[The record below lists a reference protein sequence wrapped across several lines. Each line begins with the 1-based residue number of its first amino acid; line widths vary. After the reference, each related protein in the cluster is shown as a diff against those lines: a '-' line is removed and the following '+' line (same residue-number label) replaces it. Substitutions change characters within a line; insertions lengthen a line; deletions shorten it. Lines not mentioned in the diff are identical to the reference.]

1 MATHLRL
8 SRVSRLL
15 CLLGAAWTATATAR
29 AGDWLPLLPDQN
41 FYDFQLFAPPDL
53 QEYEIWPEADEG
65 LFFSYDRLYWGITV
79 PRVVPVGNTQFFPVE
94 PLNPLVAQQL
104 NNAPGSVSGVIIYG
118 TDQLNLSLDTS
129 WMRTKMSWGNRFE
142 GGWIYNDQGV
152 LISYFDS
159 GPQSQSFTTVNEFA
173 VNTPEQEFE
182 QDSPQNG
189 GGGVGN
195 VNVSQTVSTITT
207 TSPPPDHL
215 ISQRFT
221 QTNSTRIQSG
231 GVAALI
237 QRQVRHAGTN
247 SAWKFGLGPRF
258 VQVADRYDL
267 SYRSRQYQF
276 PFGGAG
282 ATGGG
287 GGGGGGNAGGG
298 GGGGLGGG
306 GGGLGGGGGGL
317 GGGGGVNGGGA
328 GGGLNGLGQGG
339 FATGGLGSAGL
350 DQLIATNDLQNRGLG
365 APLQN
370 GGWETYTS
378 NNIVGPEF
386 SINMAATQGRWTV
399 SSDLK
404 FTAGFNWQNNI
415 YRGSNFPDSLAA
427 DYFRTTFVSANV
439 VAQSA
444 LSNSQANITGD
455 PILVQ
460 IYGVGQQNATNS
472 AEHTFTF
479 TPIGEWRLGAQFR
492 VSQAILLHCGYTG
505 MWLGQISR
513 ASSNTAFLSKTD
525 TVLTSIA
532 NPNYNPGTILLDG
545 NGEPVLVNG
554 SPVIVGANDPSAPID
569 NVRTTVEPRPVRYGR
584 IGPAPTRVQDYVFS
598 NGIDFG
604 VEIKY

>member
-15 CLLGAAWTATATAR
+15 YLLGAAWTATATVR
-29 AGDWLPLLPDQN
+29 AGDWLPLLPSQD

-79 PRVVPVGNTQFFPVE
+79 PRVVPVGNTRFFPVE

-104 NNAPGSVSGVIIYG
+104 NDAPGSVSGVIIYG

-142 GGWIYNDQGV
+142 GGWIYNDNGV

-215 ISQRFT
+215 ISQHFT

-258 VQVADRYDL
+258 VQVADRYEL
-267 SYRSRQYQF
+267 YYRSRQYQF

-287 GGGGGGNAGGG
+287 GGGGGG
-298 GGGGLGGG
+298 GGLGGG
-306 GGGLGGGGGGL
+306 GGGI
-317 GGGGGVNGGGA
+317 NGGGA
-328 GGGLNGLGQGG
+328 GGGLTGLGQGG
-339 FATGGLGSAGL
+339 FATGGLGNAGL

-513 ASSNTAFLSKTD
+513 ASSNTAFLSKVD

-532 NPNYNPGTILLDG
+532 NPNYNPGTILLDS
-545 NGEPVLVNG
+545 NGDPVLVNG

-569 NVRTTVEPRPVRYGR
+569 NVRTTVEPQPVRYGR

>member
-306 GGGLGGGGGGL
+306 GG
-317 GGGGGVNGGGA
+317 VNGGGA

-545 NGEPVLVNG
+545 NGDPVLVNG